1 MEELK
6 KFLLDS
12 DLSIEQYFI
21 LSLFNEDINYLEKY
35 LSKTKNKIDKISVFQ
50 DLLLKGFIT
59 LKDMDDGYILH
70 NIILTKDL
78 SQIYDLVSLGEDYI
92 KQIETPNNELEE
104 KWREFI
110 NLYPKSVNGRPLHN
124 TKEKNRLKYFRYLK
138 TGLSHEDVIKGL
150 TSEIEARKNAKI
162 RNQFFPE
169 WQLLSTYVNNKSWEQ
184 FVELSEQ
191 INENKN
197 LNFDSNGRITRTF

>member
-1 MEELK
+1 LEELK

-21 LSLFNEDINYLEKY
+21 LSLLNEDIKYLEKY
-35 LSKTKNKIDKISVFQ
+35 LLKTKNKIDKVSVFQ

-78 SQIYDLVSLGEDYI
+78 SQVFDLVSLGEDYV

-110 NLYPKSVNGRPLHN
+110 TLYPKSVNGRPLHN

-138 TGLSHEDVIKGL
+138 SGLSHEDVMKGL
-150 TSEIEARKNAKI
+150 QAEIEARKGAKL
-162 RNQFFPE
+162 RAQFFPE
-169 WQLLSTYVNNKSWEQ
+169 WQLLSTYINNKSWEQ
-184 FVELSEQ
+184 FVELKEDIDQ
-191 INENKN
+191 NKG